1 MKMNVDHKDKQFLR
15 QAAHVHACAAVCAF
29 STTVT
34 IKSFSY
40 LFELLSPLHI
50 PGSPLEYE
58 SSDTELAEGEG
69 KKGMEGGEGEKGR
82 EGGKEIER
90 RGWKKGRKEGREGSH

>member
-1 MKMNVDHKDKQFLR
+1 MNVDHKDKQFLR

-29 STTVT
+29 STAVT

-69 KKGMEGGEGEKGR
+69 KKGMEGGEGEKR
-82 EGGKEIER
+82 EGGRQGDREKRVEEGKKR
-90 RGWKKGRKEGREGSH
+90 REGR